1 MMDINKMDFEEFMEH
16 ADEYFDFD
24 EEDSQEIDEE
34 APVGNPRGAGR
45 YRYTRSSQDS
55 NALFLGKEAGFDPE
69 YNLWIEYMGCG
80 YACWRDGKALT
91 EADEID
97 LYEFHRTHPLI
108 NCKESYI
115 DYEYGN
121 TRDEV
126 AYAFV
131 CLTEYRGTMH
141 RCFSFSLTDVSLQEV
156 EKYIDAIEMWH
167 RTGEFNV
174 GPYSGSPAYD
184 PWCK

>member
-1 MMDINKMDFEEFMEH
+1 MNNNEMNFDEWRKCLEEFCE
-16 ADEYFDFD
+16 DVND
-24 EEDSQEIDEE
+24 DSQEEQDD
-34 APVGNPRGAGR
+34 ACGNPYGAGR
-45 YRYTRSSQDS
+45 YRYIRSSQDS

-97 LYEFHRTHPLI
+97 LYEFHRKHPRI
-108 NCKESYI
+108 NCRESYI

-131 CLTEYRGTMH
+131 CLTEYRGTMD
-141 RCFSFSLTDVSLQEV
+141 RCFSFSLTDIPLQEV
-156 EKYIDAIEMWH
+156 EKYIDAMERWH

-174 GPYSGSPAYD
+174 GPYNGSPAYD
-184 PWCK
+184 PWEKH